1 MAPREL
7 SRVAFNLASW
17 IAAYVSRLLVK
28 LELPIY
34 CAFCMYIYSSF
45 LRGALPG
52 RYDDIFFWIV
62 LIQGVSSGH
71 SGVFSSPLIRKL
83 LSVIVEAMS
92 ANLK

>member
-52 RYDDIFFWIV
+52 RYDDIFFVNRPRIFFTG
-62 LIQGVSSGH
+62 IAGG
-71 SGVFSSPLIRKL
+71 R
-83 LSVIVEAMS
+83 
-92 ANLK
+92 